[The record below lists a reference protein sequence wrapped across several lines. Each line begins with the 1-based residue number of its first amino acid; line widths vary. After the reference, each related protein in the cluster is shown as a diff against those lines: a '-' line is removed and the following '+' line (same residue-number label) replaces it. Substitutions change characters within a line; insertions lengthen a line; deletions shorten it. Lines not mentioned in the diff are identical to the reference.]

1 MVSTLPYEQDARAL
15 THQASG
21 MMAVQTR
28 CTVADALI
36 WMTARANETGQTL
49 AENASAV
56 IERRLRFTR

>member
-1 MVSTLPYEQDARAL
+1 MTRDEHASAL

-36 WMTARANETGQTL
+36 WMTSRANETGQTVNDI
-49 AENASAV
+49 ADAV
-56 IERRLRFTR
+56 LERRLRFTR